1 MVAML
6 YRLGGIGLACVR
18 ASSAN
23 AQLLAR
29 KDLTAALAMAIAET
43 TIATCKA
50 NGFQVSVT
58 VVGRNGEVI
67 LQVRGDNTG
76 PHTMENSFRKAYTSR
91 TFRIPSG
98 AMDERIKKEPTL
110 SLQYLAGFTSGRG
123 ALPIK
128 VGDDVVGAVGASG
141 APGGEKDEACVQAA
155 LNKVADQLK

>member
-1 MVAML
+1 MAAMFS
-6 YRLGGIGLACVR
+6 RLGGIGLACVLV
-18 ASSAN
+18 SSAD

-29 KDLTAALAMAIAET
+29 KDLTAAVAMAIAET
-43 TIATCKA
+43 TISTCKA

-58 VVGRNGEVI
+58 VVGRNGEII

-98 AMDERIKKEPTL
+98 AMDERIKKDPTL

-128 VGDDVVGAVGASG
+128 VGEEVIGGVGASG
-141 APGGEKDEACVQAA
+141 APGGDKDEDCVKAA
-155 LNKVADQLK
+155 LDKVADQLK

>member
-1 MVAML
+1 MFAML
-6 YRLGGIGLACVR
+6 CRLGGIGLACVLV
-18 ASSAN
+18 SSAD

-29 KDLTAALAMAIAET
+29 KDITAAIAMAIADT

-50 NGFQVSVT
+50 NGYQVSVT
-58 VVGRNGEVI
+58 VVGRNGEII

-76 PHTMENSFRKAYTSR
+76 PHTMENSFRKAYTAR

-98 AMDERIKKEPTL
+98 DMEARIKKDPTL

-128 VGDDVVGAVGASG
+128 VGEEVIGGAGASG
-141 APGGEKDEACVQAA
+141 APGGEKDEACVEAA
-155 LNKVADQLK
+155 LKKVADQLK

>member
-1 MVAML
+1 MSAML
-6 YRLGGIGLACVR
+6 CRLAGAGLACVL

-23 AQLLAR
+23 AELLAR
-29 KDLTAALAMAIAET
+29 KDLTAALAIAIADT

-50 NGFQVSVT
+50 NGYQVSVT
-58 VVGRNGEVI
+58 VVGRNGEVL

-76 PHTMENSFRKAYTSR
+76 PHTMENSFRKAYTAR

-98 AMDERIKKEPTL
+98 DMEERIKKDPTL

-128 VGDDVVGAVGASG
+128 VGDEVIGAAGASG
-141 APGGEKDEACVQAA
+141 APGGEKDEACVKAA
-155 LNKVADQLK
+155 LDKIADQLK

>member
-1 MVAML
+1 MAAML
-6 YRLGGIGLACVR
+6 YRLGGIGLACIL
-18 ASSAN
+18 ASSAH